1 MQSELL
7 TNVRRVVIGHGHTVR
22 VENTWQAQRGRG
34 KNKFILYIHI
44 GQMEYLSSS
53 KTNLNKNNQHT
64 TAAAIDQL
72 EAKVSKLLS
81 RTPFFLSI
89 FMGIR
94 TCIPLPNIIHFRFR
108 SRHIQFVRAHIV
120 SSLLFWL

>member
-44 GQMEYLSSS
+44 GQME
-53 KTNLNKNNQHT
+53 
-64 TAAAIDQL
+64 
-72 EAKVSKLLS
+72 
-81 RTPFFLSI
+81 SI
-89 FMGIR
+89 FIENWFEQKQPAHNNSSGDWP
-94 TCIPLPNIIHFRFR
+94 TR
-108 SRHIQFVRAHIV
+108 SKSF
-120 SSLLFWL
+120 